1 MDEAVSSTQHEQP
14 GLESDPSSAI
24 SGLPG
29 NVNLEL
35 LQQATSY
42 LNSGIAGSGSDTG
55 SAVNE
60 DPGFHEHVN
69 SLRDTMFYVCQ
80 GNCLCSTV
88 NNRGKVIYCYGDL
101 VPRGDEIL
109 GAEAVQADGGTSS
122 NDLLLAQLGV
132 CTFGI
137 CVLLLVLILIRSSI
151 RSMKS
156 HLEKMSNRLPYH
168 FDDDEMSNHS
178 ATSPQIND
186 SKTMDTMSE
195 K

>member
-1 MDEAVSSTQHEQP
+1 MSVVRGLANFASLSWKLDNPYYHEQP

-42 LNSGIAGSGSDTG
+42 LNSGISGSGSDAG

-80 GNCLCSTV
+80 VCKLDLSMTRSWHSTLI
-88 NNRGKVIYCYGDL
+88 G
-101 VPRGDEIL
+101 IL
-109 GAEAVQADGGTSS
+109 GGS
-122 NDLLLAQLGV
+122 
-132 CTFGI
+132 
-137 CVLLLVLILIRSSI
+137 
-151 RSMKS
+151 
-156 HLEKMSNRLPYH
+156 
-168 FDDDEMSNHS
+168 FD
-178 ATSPQIND
+178 
-186 SKTMDTMSE
+186 
-195 K
+195 

>member
-1 MDEAVSSTQHEQP
+1 MDEAVSSPQHEQP
-14 GLESDPSSAI
+14 GLESDPSSAAAA

-29 NVNLEL
+29 NINYEL
-35 LQQATSY
+35 Y
-42 LNSGIAGSGSDTG
+42 LNGGDTG
-55 SAVNE
+55 PAPAINE

-80 GNCLCSTV
+80 GSCLCGTV

-101 VPRGDEIL
+101 VPRHGEL
-109 GAEAVQADGGTSS
+109 FAEGAQTDGGTSS
-122 NDLLLAQLGV
+122 KDLLAAQLGV
-132 CTFGI
+132 WTFGI
-137 CVLLLVLILIRSSI
+137 FALLLVLILIRKSI
-151 RSMKS
+151 RSMKN

-186 SKTMDTMSE
+186 SKTMDTM
-195 K
+195 KK

>member
-1 MDEAVSSTQHEQP
+1 MLILGLLGMYFDAAVLFVTSQTLLFRLVLAILCLANFASLSWKLDNPYYHEQP

-42 LNSGIAGSGSDTG
+42 LNSGIAGSGSDAG

-80 GNCLCSTV
+80 V
-88 NNRGKVIYCYGDL
+88 
-101 VPRGDEIL
+101 
-109 GAEAVQADGGTSS
+109 
-122 NDLLLAQLGV
+122 
-132 CTFGI
+132 
-137 CVLLLVLILIRSSI
+137 
-151 RSMKS
+151 
-156 HLEKMSNRLPYH
+156 
-168 FDDDEMSNHS
+168 
-178 ATSPQIND
+178 
-186 SKTMDTMSE
+186 
-195 K
+195 

>member
-1 MDEAVSSTQHEQP
+1 MSSFKEGIKKYVIRFLTENFLRQKLSESWKLDNHYFHEQP

-42 LNSGIAGSGSDTG
+42 LNSAISGSGSDAG

-80 GNCLCSTV
+80 VCKL
-88 NNRGKVIYCYGDL
+88 
-101 VPRGDEIL
+101 
-109 GAEAVQADGGTSS
+109 
-122 NDLLLAQLGV
+122 DLL
-132 CTFGI
+132 
-137 CVLLLVLILIRSSI
+137 
-151 RSMKS
+151 
-156 HLEKMSNRLPYH
+156 
-168 FDDDEMSNHS
+168 
-178 ATSPQIND
+178 
-186 SKTMDTMSE
+186 
-195 K
+195 